1 MYPSHEQIEI
11 DKLVYEVYGLNA
23 EDIAEVE
30 NWYARRY
37 PIQNYLKLKKPT
49 CVNLNTMSE
58 SRIRWIKGLHGFLE
72 VKRIKIREISA
83 IRLIRVLTL
92 NWIKRLHGL
101 GCRFR

>member
-1 MYPSHEQIEI
+1 MKSMDLMPKTLPRLKIGMR
-11 DKLVYEVYGLNA
+11 VG
-23 EDIAEVE
+23 
-30 NWYARRY
+30 
-37 PIQNYLKLKKPT
+37 IQNYLKLKKPT

-92 NWIKRLHGL
+92 NWIKRLHG
-101 GCRFR
+101 